1 MQHAKRLF
9 KRPQARHDSNYYDS
23 APTRGRLASGESS
36 PSSLGWA
43 LTSRSRPPFPPE
55 AAPGVPWAA
64 PGVPSGRSVLTAAA
78 AGACP
83 LVVGA
88 GAPPVPRRPARD
100 DSPLATTLPLVS
112 PAVLPACPLPSYM
125 AMICSAMSSTSACVT
140 LNASNHGPPPE
151 CAGRACCV
159 PPCGGCLQRNGCAQA
174 VVDEVPRNLR
184 QIPRALDALDVG
196 QQRSVGM
203 LHGEVKVERL
213 QY

>member
-159 PPCGGCLQRNGCAQA
+159 PPSLLKC
-174 VVDEVPRNLR
+174 
-184 QIPRALDALDVG
+184 LDARKTAAAATHRGGYCSAMVVRRLSLMKFHATCAKS
-196 QQRSVGM
+196 REPLM
-203 LHGEVKVERL
+203 LL
-213 QY
+213 T